1 MDVSPW
7 AFRILSAGVGPGVDI
22 LFFEGARPHA
32 FSIGLGHGQ
41 QLSNTIF
48 FISTIPHHRPL
59 ENMMQRTIFI
69 GTHISFLSHSLSF
82 RLVFDN
88 ISSQCCAPHCTSRR
102 LPGLLG
108 RRIESTTPS
117 ELTFLQQS
125 TTRTSHRPQH
135 TLRTP
140 HHHSQTPH
148 QFPVTHTVY
157 LY

>member
-22 LFFEGARPHA
+22 LFFEGSRPHA

-48 FISTIPHHRPL
+48 FISTIPHRWPM

-82 RLVFDN
+82 RLVLIIF
-88 ISSQCCAPHCTSRR
+88 PHSVAIPTALLAASRVC
-102 LPGLLG
+102 LAD
-108 RRIESTTPS
+108 E
-117 ELTFLQQS
+117 
-125 TTRTSHRPQH
+125 
-135 TLRTP
+135 
-140 HHHSQTPH
+140 
-148 QFPVTHTVY
+148 
-157 LY
+157 